1 VKPRRNSPRS
11 ADACPERSRRV
22 PPAVAGASR
31 PHGPDSLPSATPA
44 KAPQPFCMFL
54 VPCSCGTTF
63 AVAENYDRQGTAW
76 SRYLIC
82 PGCGKRHD
90 PKNRLL
96 QMGFHPDGYWKV
108 DEC

>member
-1 VKPRRNSPRS
+1 VKPRRE
-11 ADACPERSRRV
+11 PEKS
-22 PPAVAGASR
+22 
-31 PHGPDSLPSATPA
+31 TPKKGVNA
-44 KAPQPFCMFL
+44 KPELRMFL

-63 AVAENYDRQGTAW
+63 AVAENYDHQGAAW
-76 SRYLIC
+76 GRYLIC

-96 QMGFHPDGYWKV
+96 QMGFHAEGYWKV

>member
-1 VKPRRNSPRS
+1 VKKTRKSQRS
-11 ADACPERSRRV
+11 AGYQ
-22 PPAVAGASR
+22 PAVAR
-31 PHGPDSLPSATPA
+31 ATCPR
-44 KAPQPFCMFL
+44 MFL

-96 QMGFHPDGYWKV
+96 QMGFHPEGYWKV

>member
-1 VKPRRNSPRS
+1 MSNSSETKLR
-11 ADACPERSRRV
+11 
-22 PPAVAGASR
+22 
-31 PHGPDSLPSATPA
+31 
-44 KAPQPFCMFL
+44 MFM

-63 AVAENYDRQGTAW
+63 AVAKNYDHQGTAW

-82 PGCGKRHD
+82 PNCSKRHD

-96 QMGFHPDGYWKV
+96 QVGYHHEGFWRV

>member
-1 VKPRRNSPRS
+1 MKRRRQTKSPRGVR
-11 ADACPERSRRV
+11 CKV
-22 PPAVAGASR
+22 PREIKKDQPA
-31 PHGPDSLPSATPA
+31 L
-44 KAPQPFCMFL
+44 KMFL

-76 SRYLIC
+76 GRYLPC
-82 PGCGKRHD
+82 PSCGKRHD

-96 QMGFHPDGYWKV
+96 QMGYQRDGFWKV

>member
-1 VKPRRNSPRS
+1 VKRRRQTKSPRKV
-11 ADACPERSRRV
+11 SRETQRENKKDK
-22 PPAVAGASR
+22 PALR
-31 PHGPDSLPSATPA
+31 
-44 KAPQPFCMFL
+44 MFL

-76 SRYLIC
+76 GRYLPC
-82 PGCGKRHD
+82 PTCGKRHD

-96 QMGFHPDGYWKV
+96 QMGYQRDGFWTV

>member
-1 VKPRRNSPRS
+1 MKRRSKPGRKSKKS
-11 ADACPERSRRV
+11 SE
-22 PPAVAGASR
+22 PPLR
-31 PHGPDSLPSATPA
+31 
-44 KAPQPFCMFL
+44 MFL

-63 AVAENYDRQGTAW
+63 AVAENYDHQGTRW

-96 QMGFHPDGYWKV
+96 QMGFHPEGYWKV

>member
-1 VKPRRNSPRS
+1 VKPRRQRESPRKV
-11 ADACPERSRRV
+11 ARKIPHEVKDK
-22 PPAVAGASR
+22 PA
-31 PHGPDSLPSATPA
+31 L
-44 KAPQPFCMFL
+44 KMFL

-76 SRYLIC
+76 GRYLLC
-82 PGCGKRHD
+82 PTCGKRHD

-96 QMGFHPDGYWKV
+96 QMGYQRDGFWKV

>member
-1 VKPRRNSPRS
+1 MKRRRQTRSPREVP
-11 ADACPERSRRV
+11 CEVQPRV
-22 PPAVAGASR
+22 PDDAPRGQKNPPA
-31 PHGPDSLPSATPA
+31 L
-44 KAPQPFCMFL
+44 KMFL

-76 SRYLIC
+76 GRYLPC
-82 PGCGKRHD
+82 PTCGKRHD

-96 QMGFHPDGYWKV
+96 QMGYQRDGFWKV

>member
-1 VKPRRNSPRS
+1 MRRRQAKSPRGV
-11 ADACPERSRRV
+11 ERKVQREV
-22 PPAVAGASR
+22 PRDLKGKPAF
-31 PHGPDSLPSATPA
+31 
-44 KAPQPFCMFL
+44 KMFL

-76 SRYLIC
+76 GRYLPC
-82 PGCGKRHD
+82 PTCGKRHD

-96 QMGFHPDGYWKV
+96 QMGYQRDGFWTV